1 MKKQI
6 LILDDDASV
15 RESVCKVLAGSG
27 YQVVLAPD
35 GKSGLA
41 QLRRQSFDLLLL
53 DLDLPDLTGFDIL
66 DSIRER
72 APWLPVIILTGVAE
86 QCAPGSLL
94 GAAALLHKP
103 ADVLLLLQTVESL
116 LKQTPGDHWHGP
128 PEDASGLTGEPVLK
142 AGSFGTG
149 LRSNPRRHQRYLP
162 KHTRP

>member
-6 LILDDDASV
+6 LILDDDTSV
-15 RESVCKVLAGSG
+15 RESVCKVLAASG
-27 YQVVLAPD
+27 YQVVLAAD

-103 ADVLLLLQTVESL
+103 ADVLLLLQTVETL
-116 LKQTPGDHWHGP
+116 LKQTPGNHGP
-128 PEDASGLTGEPVLK
+128 VIPENAAGLTREPALK
-142 AGSFGTG
+142 AGPFGAEP
-149 LRSNPRRHQRYLP
+149 RENPRRHQRYLP
-162 KHTRP
+162 KSSRP